1 MLKVTSI
8 ALCLMALASC
18 STTERVVSKASL
30 IREHVP
36 SVLLKPCPKKS
47 RKPIVKTGDIIDRLL
62 ATESSL
68 AKCSAQ
74 VDGIRKW
81 NSQ

>member
-1 MLKVTSI
+1 MLKATSI
-8 ALCLMALASC
+8 ALSLLALASC
-18 STTERVVSKASL
+18 STTSVVSKPSI

-47 RKPIVKTGDIIDRLL
+47 RKPIVKTGDIVDRLL
-62 ATESSL
+62 ITEGAL